1 VGDDCVPK
9 EVGCGAAEGVPA
21 AAAGA
26 GVGALDVVPVIAAP
40 RGRGAQQTSHAQVCP
55 VHDITVSNHPPE
67 MCHFARNVMLPPREG
82 GARRTAPPHL
92 RSGAVIH
99 VLVPPSTTPPRCR
112 GQGHLSGAASP
123 CGGRGIFDAIPGVV
137 TSHLG
142 QLRRR
147 SRGPASR
154 ASRASGRPAGR
165 PAGINHARAPARMHT
180 RAWVRASSQ
189 GRDRLRRLGHCC

>member
-1 VGDDCVPK
+1 M
-9 EVGCGAAEGVPA
+9 
-21 AAAGA
+21 
-26 GVGALDVVPVIAAP
+26 
-40 RGRGAQQTSHAQVCP
+40 CP

-189 GRDRLRRLGHCC
+189 GRESAAPARTLLLACAQKSPTGCRPGGALLVQEVHRVCMPGEGSLCAGTYGVTPASASAHWY